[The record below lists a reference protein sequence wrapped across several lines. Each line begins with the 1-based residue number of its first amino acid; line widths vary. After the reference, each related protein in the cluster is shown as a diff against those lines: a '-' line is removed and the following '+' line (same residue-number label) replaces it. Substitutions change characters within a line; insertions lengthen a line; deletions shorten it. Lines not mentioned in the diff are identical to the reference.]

1 MKVRIAVSVKADV
14 AKIITAL
21 TGLVVAIAYFWL

>member
-1 MKVRIAVSVKADV
+1 MRIAVSVKADV

-21 TGLVVAIAYFWL
+21 AGLLMVIAYFWL